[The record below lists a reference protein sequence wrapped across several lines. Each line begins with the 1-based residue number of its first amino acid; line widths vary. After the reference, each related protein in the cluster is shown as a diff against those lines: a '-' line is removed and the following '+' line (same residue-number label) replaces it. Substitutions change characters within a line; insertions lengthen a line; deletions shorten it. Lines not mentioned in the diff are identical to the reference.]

1 VEAEGTPVDERDAL
15 SSNDDDAF
23 VAELLCELRP
33 ATDMDATPPLRSR
46 ETTPAA
52 RPAEAT
58 PALQSTAALSV
69 LQLTPPKPVIR
80 DIKPDPDTLLRLK
93 PISHVDDE
101 AKLTEAVRSLAEPH
115 MDPLCVVLIVKFLKS
130 YFSPRIGSKP
140 TELQLKIAR
149 TLLAN
154 KHVDEDLRAVL
165 RNFYN
170 VMWLC
175 KHS

>member
-1 VEAEGTPVDERDAL
+1 MEAEGTPVDERDAL
-15 SSNDDDAF
+15 SSNGDDDF
-23 VAELLCELRP
+23 VAGFLCGLRP
-33 ATDMDATPPLRSR
+33 ATDMDATPPPRSR

-52 RPAEAT
+52 RPAEAL
-58 PALQSTAALSV
+58 PALQSTEALSA

-93 PISHVDDE
+93 PIPHVDDE
-101 AKLTEAVRSLAEPH
+101 AKLMEAVRSLAEPH
-115 MDPLCVVLIVKFLKS
+115 MDPLCVVLIVNFLKS

-140 TELQLKIAR
+140 TELQLEIAR

-170 VMWLC
+170 IMWLC
-175 KHS
+175 EHS